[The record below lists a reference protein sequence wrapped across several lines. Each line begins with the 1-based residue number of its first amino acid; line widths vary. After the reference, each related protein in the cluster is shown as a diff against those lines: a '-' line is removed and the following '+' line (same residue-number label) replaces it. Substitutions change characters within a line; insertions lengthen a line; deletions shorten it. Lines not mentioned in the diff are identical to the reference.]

1 VAEGDVVTDILM
13 KDGSTGVAATLRGRW
28 TKYIIYLTQSKNIL
42 GYLG

>member
-1 VAEGDVVTDILM
+1 MAEGDVVTDILM